1 MIRDDTLDLIPGLT
15 REEVIIHIG
24 QPAAELSDAKHG
36 YLFYRASWK
45 YYDESPP
52 LLAPWFLFVPFVV
65 AGTTG
70 ALEDMTRGRVCY
82 RVVIDDQRIAR
93 RVDIKNI
100 DTSEC
105 IDSFWTQDEL
115 KTIESNLR
123 ERAHN
128 GDVEAARQ
136 IAVTFDDSQP
146 LSQLEEDD
154 FVARAIWLDR
164 LAYRTSAPSKYPEAG
179 LGENTD
185 QYQSK
190 GASAESLFQAYRKT
204 VPPGALVW
212 LCRAADHGHPTARYE
227 LGKYFAESRQNLS
240 RALMW
245 YGLSA
250 STGSNVAVGEARTLA
265 TRTTNNEIRSA
276 ESLISSW
283 QPGQCEEEM
292 AEQ

>member
-1 MIRDDTLDLIPGLT
+1 MIRGDTLDLIPGLT
-15 REEVIIHIG
+15 REGVISHIG
-24 QPAAELSDAKHG
+24 QPPAELSDAEHS
-36 YLFYRASWK
+36 YLLYRGSWK
-45 YYDESPP
+45 YDDAVALP
-52 LLAPWFLFVPFVV
+52 APWFLLVPFVV

-70 ALEDMTRGRVCY
+70 LLEDMARGQVCY
-82 RVVIDDQRIAR
+82 RVVIDGQRIAR
-93 RVDIKNI
+93 RVDIKSA
-100 DTSEC
+100 DSSEC
-105 IDSFWTQDEL
+105 FNSFWTKGEL
-115 KTIESNLR
+115 KTIETNLR
-123 ERAHN
+123 ERATN

-185 QYQSK
+185 HYQRK
-190 GASAESLFQAYRKT
+190 GASAKSLFRAYRKA
-204 VPPGALVW
+204 VPPSPLVW

-227 LGKYFAESRQNLS
+227 LGKYFAESRRNVS

-250 STGSNVAVGEARTLA
+250 STGSNVAVGEARALA
-265 TRTTNNEIRSA
+265 MTATNNEIRLA

-283 QPGQCEEEM
+283 QPGQCEKEM